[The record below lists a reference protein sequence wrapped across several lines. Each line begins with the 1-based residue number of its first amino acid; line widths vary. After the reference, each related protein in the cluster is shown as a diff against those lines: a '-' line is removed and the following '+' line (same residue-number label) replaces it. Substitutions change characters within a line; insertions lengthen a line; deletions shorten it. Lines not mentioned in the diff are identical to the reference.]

1 MTDVIKV
8 EGLTKL
14 YGNFPVVNNISFSV
28 NEGEVFGIL
37 GPNGAGKTTTM
48 EILEGLRSPSSGKV
62 SVLGMDVTSERH
74 KIKHDIGIQLQ
85 ASAYFEYLNLTE
97 ILKLFGS
104 FYRHY
109 VPPEQLLDRVGLLD
123 RAKDTLGKLSGGQR
137 QRFTIAATLVNSP
150 KVVFL
155 DEPTTG
161 LDPQARHN
169 LWEIIR
175 EIHNEGRTVILT
187 THYMEEAEML
197 CHRVAIMDI
206 GRIVALDKP
215 KNLVSRLDLP
225 YEVKVMA
232 DSHLYA
238 DDLRSLDGVDD
249 IRVDSNCA
257 WYLGTADAALTMESV
272 LSFSVSKGIRLTHL
286 EVLQANL
293 EDVFLAIT
301 GRYLRE

>member
-37 GPNGAGKTTTM
+37 GPNGAGKTTTL

-104 FYRHY
+104 FYSHY
-109 VPPEQLLDRVGLLD
+109 VSPEQLLARVGLLD

-187 THYMEEAEML
+187 THYMDEAEML

-215 KNLVSRLDLP
+215 KDLVFRLDQP

-232 DSHLYA
+232 TSHLYG
-238 DDLRSLDGVDD
+238 DDLRSLGGVED
-249 IRVDSNCA
+249 IRVDANCA
-257 WYLGTADAALTMESV
+257 WYLGTSDVALTMESV
-272 LSFSVSKGIRLTHL
+272 LSFSISKGIRLTHL
-286 EVLQANL
+286 EVLKANL
-293 EDVFLAIT
+293 EDVFLAMT
-301 GRYLRE
+301 GRHLRE